1 MICVQKY
8 LVSCSECLLSVDK
21 GMNSV
26 NHVLHKLL
34 LRSSESPSIRDIK
47 DSIICLGMLTVD
59 TTDLD
64 EVLISDAVELIFVV
78 HELRQLDMYRSSK
91 GSTKISRARSDVTE
105 MIVLGEF
112 ALLLNGLSS
121 STESIEDFFD
131 SSSLLHRNNSE
142 LILLIDPDEES
153 LGLVMEDTTTR
164 GPVSVEIT
172 SFKEPVSFFE
182 KEVVINELLLI
193 SCTHTFKR
201 VEFTLEIGIKFGGGS
216 CNNFH
221 DLESLLLG
229 DTWTK
234 REISEV
240 SSDTDTSGIDHGS
253 LIFGEISICK
263 TLRGH
268 ICNVLVIYSM
278 SVIILDDSIKE
289 FVEFGVGRVRTCVK
303 ANT

>member
-21 GMNSV
+21 GMDSV

-59 TTDLD
+59 TTDLN

-78 HELRQLDMYRSSK
+78 HELRQLDMHRSSE

-172 SFKEPVSFFE
+172 SFKEPVSF
-182 KEVVINELLLI
+182 
-193 SCTHTFKR
+193 SKR
-201 VEFTLEIGIKFGGGS
+201 KM
-216 CNNFH
+216 
-221 DLESLLLG
+221 
-229 DTWTK
+229 
-234 REISEV
+234 
-240 SSDTDTSGIDHGS
+240 
-253 LIFGEISICK
+253 
-263 TLRGH
+263 
-268 ICNVLVIYSM
+268 LVFM
-278 SVIILDDSIKE
+278 S
-289 FVEFGVGRVRTCVK
+289 
-303 ANT
+303 